1 MHVFISYA
9 RRDQASITQ
18 LRADFERLGHH
29 VWFDRES
36 HGGQQWW
43 DEVLHHVRGCVVFV
57 FALSPDSVRSTACLA
72 ELRYAAAL
80 RRPILPVIVS
90 RVPRADIPEGL
101 GVGAVDYTERSAET
115 AIALLKAF
123 NALPMAKPLAARLP
137 QEPEIPATYLHAYLD
152 RIDADEPA
160 EKEQVE
166 LLDQLRTRLTDED
179 GRPEVWNLL
188 VRWRGR
194 PGLIRPVA
202 DAIEDLLAPG
212 WQPDPQ
218 GRFEARY
225 WDGQAWTTLVVQNGQ
240 EFDDR
245 GRPPR
250 VDVEP
255 RRLND
260 ATEILRGPIVPRAA
274 AVSTPDP
281 VTVRSKRKKTFPWL
295 VGAGAVLVAGG
306 VAGGLLLI
314 GGTGPDP
321 GSAVHVARKFVDAV
335 NTRDD
340 QAMQQYVCTADLEKN
355 RHLYG
360 AFFDTANVT
369 LESVDADGDEP
380 RFTIL
385 AARTVGNS
393 SVTLSIPLA
402 DQNGEWR
409 VCDIDKALSGR

>member
-18 LRADFERLGHH
+18 LRADFERLGHQ

-43 DEVLHHVRGCVVFV
+43 DEVLHHVRSCVVFV
-57 FALSPDSVRSTACLA
+57 FALSPDSVRSSACLA

-80 RRPILPVIVS
+80 RRPILPVIV
-90 RVPRADIPEGL
+90 RPVARADMPEGL
-101 GVGAVDYTERSAET
+101 GTGAVDYTERSAET
-115 AIALLKAF
+115 AISLLKAF
-123 NALPMAKPLAARLP
+123 NALPMAKPPARLP
-137 QEPEIPATYLHAYLD
+137 QEPEIPATYLNAYLD
-152 RIDADEPA
+152 RIDAEELA
-160 EKEQVE
+160 EEDQVE
-166 LLDQLRTRLTDED
+166 LLDQLRTRLTDENE
-179 GRPEVWNLL
+179 RPEVWNLL
-188 VRWRGR
+188 VRLRGR

-202 DAIEDLLAPG
+202 DVIEDLLAPG

-255 RRLND
+255 RRLTD
-260 ATEILRGPIVPRAA
+260 VTERIVLPGPIPQAA
-274 AVSTPDP
+274 KDISDAPADDSN
-281 VTVRSKRKKTFPWL
+281 RRRMLPWL
-295 VGAGAVLVAGG
+295 VGAGVVLVAGG
-306 VAGGLLLI
+306 VAGGLLLL
-314 GGTGPDP
+314 GAGPDP
-321 GSAVHVARKFVDAV
+321 GAAVHVARKFVDAV

-369 LESVDADGDEP
+369 LQSVDAHGDEP

>member
-1 MHVFISYA
+1 MHVFISYS

-18 LRADFERLGHH
+18 LRADFERLGHQ
-29 VWFDRES
+29 VWFDRQS

-57 FALSPDSVRSTACLA
+57 FAVSPDSIRSSACLA

-80 RRPILPVIVS
+80 RRPILPVVVS

-101 GVGAVDYTERSAET
+101 GTGAVDYTERSAET
-115 AIALLKAF
+115 AISLLKAF
-123 NALPMAKPLAARLP
+123 NALPMAKPLTSRLP

-152 RIDADEPA
+152 RIDADELA
-160 EKEQVE
+160 EEDQVE
-166 LLDQLRTRLTDED
+166 LLDQLRTRLTDEHE
-179 GRPEVWNLL
+179 RPEVWNLL
-188 VRWRGR
+188 VRLRGR
-194 PGLIRPVA
+194 PGLTGPVA
-202 DAIEDLLAPG
+202 DAIEDLLSPG

-225 WDGQAWTTLVVQNGQ
+225 WDGQAWTTLVVQHGQ

-255 RRLND
+255 RRLTD
-260 ATEILRGPIVPRAA
+260 ATELLPRAVVARAPEAPVPR
-274 AVSTPDP
+274 
-281 VTVRSKRKKTFPWL
+281 RKKTFPWL
-295 VGAGAVLVAGG
+295 VATGVILVAGG
-306 VAGGLLLI
+306 IAGGLLLL

-369 LESVDADGDEP
+369 LESVDAHGDEP

-385 AARTVGNS
+385 AARTIGNS

>member
-1 MHVFISYA
+1 MHVFISYS

-18 LRADFERLGHH
+18 LRADFERLGHQ
-29 VWFDRES
+29 VWFDRQS

-43 DEVLHHVRGCVVFV
+43 DEVLHHVRSCVVFV
-57 FALSPDSVRSTACLA
+57 FALSPDSIRSSACLA

-80 RRPILPVIVS
+80 RRPILPVMV
-90 RVPRADIPEGL
+90 RPVPRADIPEGL
-101 GVGAVDYTERSAET
+101 GAGAVDYTERSAET
-115 AIALLKAF
+115 AISLLKAF
-123 NALPMAKPLAARLP
+123 NALPMAKPLASRLP
-137 QEPEIPATYLHAYLD
+137 LEPEIPARYLHAYLE
-152 RIDADEPA
+152 RIDGDELA
-160 EKEQVE
+160 EKDQVE

-179 GRPEVWNLL
+179 ERTEVWNLL
-188 VRWRGR
+188 VRLRGR
-194 PGLIRPVA
+194 PGLTRPVA
-202 DAIEDLLAPG
+202 DAIEDLLSPG

-255 RRLND
+255 RRPAD
-260 ATEILRGPIVPRAA
+260 VTEILPRAPA
-274 AVSTPDP
+274 RTPDAP
-281 VTVRSKRKKTFPWL
+281 AIGPRRKKTFPWL
-295 VGAGAVLVAGG
+295 VGAGVVVVAGG
-306 VAGGLLLI
+306 IAGGLLLL
-314 GGTGPDP
+314 GGAGPDP

-340 QAMQQYVCTADLEKN
+340 QAMQQFVCTADLEKN

-369 LESVDADGDEP
+369 LESVDAHGDEP